1 MADTTTTNL
10 GLVKPEVGASTDTWG
25 AKINTDLDGVDA
37 VFKADGTGTS
47 VGLNVGVGKTLSVTG
62 TATLPATATL
72 GGAVAVSVSGTQTLT
87 NKTINLA
94 NNTLTATSAQI
105 AAAVSDETGTGALV
119 FASSPAL
126 AGTPTAPTAATST
139 NTTQLATTA
148 FVQAIKASLHPV
160 GSIYINATD
169 NTNPATLL
177 GFGTWSAF
185 GAGRVPV
192 GFNASDPLFDTA
204 EETGGSKDAIVVSH
218 THTGTTNN
226 GGSHSHDI
234 RGNNGAGANLTHVA
248 GSGEHRIFDGQ
259 LFGRADTGGAFKAA
273 AVADHNHTFT
283 TASAGSSGTNANL
296 QPYITVYMWKRVS

>member
-1 MADTTTTNL
+1 
-10 GLVKPEVGASTDTWG
+10 
-25 AKINTDLDGVDA
+25 
-37 VFKADGTGTS
+37 
-47 VGLNVGVGKTLSVTG
+47 
-62 TATLPATATL
+62 
-72 GGAVAVSVSGTQTLT
+72 VAVSVSGAQTLT

-169 NTNPATLL
+169 NTDPATLL
-177 GFGTWSAF
+177 GFGTWTAF

-192 GFNASDPLFDTA
+192 GFDAADPLFNTA
-204 EETGGSKDAIVVSH
+204 EETGGSKNAIVVSH
-218 THTGTTNN
+218 THTATVTDPGHTHPI
-226 GGSHSHDI
+226 GWDLIFASGS
-234 RGNNGAGANLTHVA
+234 GNNGARPVSSTITNVVKSA
-248 GSGEHRIFDGQ
+248 E
-259 LFGRADTGGAFKAA
+259 TGIT
-273 AVADHNHTFT
+273 VSNST
-283 TASAGSSGTNANL
+283 TGSSGTNANL

>member
-25 AKINTDLDGVDA
+25 TKINSNLDDVDD

-47 VGLNVGVGKTLSVTG
+47 VGLNVGSGKTLSVAG
-62 TATLPATATL
+62 TLTASGTVALPATATL

-126 AGTPTAPTAATST
+126 AGTPTAPTATTST

-148 FVQAIKASLHPV
+148 FVQAIKQSLHPV
-160 GSIYINATD
+160 GSIYINAT
-169 NTNPATLL
+169 NATNPGTLL
-177 GFGTWSAF
+177 GFGTWTAF

-192 GFNASDPLFDTA
+192 GFDASDALFDTA

-218 THTGTTNN
+218 THTGTTASA
-226 GGSHSHDI
+226 GSHTHDI
-234 RGNNGAGANLTHVA
+234 GTRPSGLD
-248 GSGEHRIFDGQ
+248 GSGSISTGPNAPSDSRTTESAGEH
-259 LFGRADTGGAFKAA
+259 T
-273 AVADHNHTFT
+273 HTFT
-283 TASAGSSGTNANL
+283 TDATGSSGTNANL
-296 QPYITVYMWKRVS
+296 QPYITVYMWKRTA

>member
-25 AKINTDLDGVDA
+25 TKINTNLDGVDA

-47 VGLNVGVGKTLSVTG
+47 VGLNVGSGKTLIVTG

-94 NNTLTATSAQI
+94 SNTLVATSAQI
-105 AAAVSDETGTGALV
+105 AAAVTDETGTGALV
-119 FASSPAL
+119 FAGSPAL
-126 AGTPTAPTAATST
+126 TGTPTAPTASYGTST
-139 NTTQLATTA
+139 TQISTTA
-148 FVQAIKASLHPV
+148 FVQAALQLLHPV
-160 GSIYINATD
+160 GSVYINATN
-169 NTNPATLL
+169 NTNPGTLF
-177 GFGTWSAF
+177 GFGTWTAF

-192 GFNASDPLFDTA
+192 GFNAADPLFDTA

-218 THTGTTNN
+218 THTATSTVTDPGHGHVYNSIAVFGGAQTLAGGGTGIGGPQTTNSATT
-226 GGSHSHDI
+226 GI
-234 RGNNGAGANLTHVA
+234 TVA
-248 GSGEHRIFDGQ
+248 
-259 LFGRADTGGAFKAA
+259 
-273 AVADHNHTFT
+273 T
-283 TASAGSSGTNANL
+283 TNASAGSSGTNANL

>member
-25 AKINTDLDGVDA
+25 TKINTNLDGVDA

-47 VGLNVGVGKTLSVTG
+47 VGLNVGSGKTLSVTG

-94 NNTLTATSAQI
+94 SNTLVATSAQI
-105 AAAVSDETGTGALV
+105 AAAVTDETGTGALV
-119 FASSPAL
+119 FAGSPAL
-126 AGTPTAPTAATST
+126 TGTPTAPTASYGTST
-139 NTTQLATTA
+139 TQISTTA
-148 FVQAIKASLHPV
+148 FVQAALQLLHPV
-160 GSIYINATD
+160 GSVYINATN
-169 NTNPATLL
+169 NTNPGTLF
-177 GFGTWSAF
+177 GFGTWTAF

-192 GFNASDPLFDTA
+192 GFNAADPLFDTA

-218 THTGTTNN
+218 THSGTTESN
-226 GGSHSHDI
+226 GSHTHGLSFIAPDSI
-234 RGNNGAGANLTHVA
+234 GGGRPTFLNNDNQGTVGYTTDSAGAHT
-248 GSGEHRIFDGQ
+248 
-259 LFGRADTGGAFKAA
+259 
-273 AVADHNHTFT
+273 HTFT
-283 TASAGSSGTNANL
+283 TNATGSSGDNANL

>member
-25 AKINTDLDGVDA
+25 TKINTNLDGVDA
-37 VFKADGTGTS
+37 VFKGDGTGTS
-47 VGLNVGVGKTLSVTG
+47 VGLNVGSGKTLIVTG

-72 GGAVAVSVSGTQTLT
+72 GGAVAVSVSGAQTLT

-126 AGTPTAPTAATST
+126 AGAPTAPTASYGTST
-139 NTTQLATTA
+139 TQISTTA
-148 FVQAIKASLHPV
+148 FVQAALQLLHPV
-160 GSIYINATD
+160 GSVYINATN
-169 NTNPATLL
+169 NTNPGTLF
-177 GFGTWSAF
+177 GFGTWTAF

-192 GFNASDPLFDTA
+192 GFNAADPLFDTA

-218 THTGTTNN
+218 THTATSTDSGHNHSYSPVSQLTGSGDEQVAVNSGTNKSVANTTN
-226 GGSHSHDI
+226 SST
-234 RGNNGAGANLTHVA
+234 ANITTTVA
-248 GSGEHRIFDGQ
+248 S
-259 LFGRADTGGAFKAA
+259 T
-273 AVADHNHTFT
+273 
-283 TASAGSSGTNANL
+283 GSSGTNANL

>member
-25 AKINTDLDGVDA
+25 TKINTNLDGVDA

-47 VGLNVGVGKTLSVTG
+47 VGLNVGSGKTLSVTG

-94 NNTLTATSAQI
+94 SNTLVATSAQI

-119 FASSPAL
+119 FAGSPAL
-126 AGTPTAPTAATST
+126 TGTPTAPTAATST

-148 FVQAIKASLHPV
+148 FVQAVKASLHPV

-192 GFNASDPLFDTA
+192 GFDSTDPLFDSA
-204 EETGGSKDAIVVSH
+204 EETGGSKNAIVVAH
-218 THTGTTNN
+218 THEVNINTDTAGNHVHQYYYQNVAASSGGGQATPRD
-226 GGSHSHDI
+226 GGSAYNTSA
-234 RGNNGAGANLTHVA
+234 AGAHTHNV
-248 GSGEHRIFDGQ
+248 SG
-259 LFGRADTGGAFKAA
+259 
-273 AVADHNHTFT
+273 T
-283 TASAGSSGTNANL
+283 TASTGSSATNANL
-296 QPYITVYMWKRVS
+296 QPYITVYMWKRTA

>member
-25 AKINTDLDGVDA
+25 TKINTNLDGVDA

-47 VGLNVGVGKTLSVTG
+47 VGLNVGSGKTLSVTG

-72 GGAVAVSVSGTQTLT
+72 GGAAAVSVSGTQTLT

-105 AAAVSDETGTGALV
+105 AAAVTDETGTGALV
-119 FASSPAL
+119 FAGSPAL
-126 AGTPTAPTAATST
+126 TGTPTAPTAATST

-160 GSIYINATD
+160 GSIYINAID

-177 GFGTWSAF
+177 GFGTWTAF

-192 GFNASDPLFDTA
+192 GFNAADPLFDTA

-218 THTGTTNN
+218 THTGTTDSSGVHTHTTKYSYEIFNSN
-226 GGSHSHDI
+226 GPD
-234 RGNNGAGANLTHVA
+234 NLTGGDGRSL
-248 GSGEHRIFDGQ
+248 GSNEIDSAGEH
-259 LFGRADTGGAFKAA
+259 T
-273 AVADHNHTFT
+273 HTFT
-283 TASAGSSGTNANL
+283 TASTGSSGTNANL

>member
-148 FVQAIKASLHPV
+148 FVQAVKASLHPV

-192 GFNASDPLFDTA
+192 GFDAADPLFDTA

-218 THTGTTNN
+218 THTATSTVTDPGHNHEYYHQNVGSSSGGTRSAPSQTGSHFDTNTKTTGITVATTN
-226 GGSHSHDI
+226 
-234 RGNNGAGANLTHVA
+234 
-248 GSGEHRIFDGQ
+248 
-259 LFGRADTGGAFKAA
+259 
-273 AVADHNHTFT
+273 
-283 TASAGSSGTNANL
+283 ASAGSSGTNANL